1 MSESEPWRWGEL
13 FDIEVPASMTARDLG
28 DMIELRLQS
37 SDAPLLMA
45 AFSPIAGPTERA
57 LADALV
63 RFAATRG
70 LTKARAEKG
79 LQLSRDA
86 DGVVAGRLSFVTDLY
101 WEAYALAWAAA
112 SSAASPGESA
122 SLVLAFCAATAEDDP
137 IFEAAAG
144 LLSTLRPLE
153 LLVPAQGRLP
163 PEAPGEF

>member
-1 MSESEPWRWGEL
+1 MSGSEPWRWGAL

-28 DMIELRLQS
+28 DMIELRLQT

-45 AFSPIAGPTERA
+45 AFSPVPGPSDRA

-70 LTKARAEKG
+70 LPKSRAQSG
-79 LQLSRDA
+79 LLLSRDA
-86 DGVVAGRLSFVTDLY
+86 DGVVAGRLSFVTDLF
-101 WEAYALAWAAA
+101 WEAYALAWAAPSTA
-112 SSAASPGESA
+112 TSPGESA
-122 SLVLAFCAATAEDDP
+122 SLVLAFCAATGKDDP

-153 LLVPAQGRLP
+153 LLVPAADRLP
-163 PEAPGEF
+163 PEAPGDF